1 MRARPIRSR
10 IFLPVVKL
18 GLVSDD
24 WPYVAVISF
33 AGFFLPFLFWKFVA
47 PATFL
52 RVPIFL
58 WLGFVASAT
67 SYGFFYFIR
76 IGRRPRWFQHK
87 LKQLCEPDV
96 RRGTLQ
102 ADLADRE
109 RLYLR
114 EERRT
119 WTQRL

>member
-24 WPYVAVISF
+24 WPWVAVISF
-33 AGFFLPFLFWKFVA
+33 AGFFLPYLFWKFVE
-47 PATFL
+47 PASFL

-58 WLGFVASAT
+58 WLGLVASAA

-114 EERRT
+114 EE
-119 WTQRL
+119 

>member
-1 MRARPIRSR
+1 MRARPVRSR

-24 WPYVAVISF
+24 WPWVAVISF
-33 AGFFLPFLFWKFVA
+33 AGFFAPYLFWKFVT
-47 PATFL
+47 PAEFL

-58 WLGFVASAT
+58 WLGLVASTA
-67 SYGFFYFIR
+67 SYSFFYFIR

-87 LKQLCEPDV
+87 LRRLCQGDV

-102 ADLADRE
+102 SDLADRE
-109 RLYLR
+109 LFYLR
-114 EERRT
+114 EE
-119 WTQRL
+119 

>member
-24 WPYVAVISF
+24 WPWVAVISF
-33 AGFFLPFLFWKFVA
+33 AGFFLPYLFWKFVE
-47 PATFL
+47 PAAFL

-58 WLGFVASAT
+58 WLGLAASTA

-87 LKQLCEPDV
+87 LKQICEPDV

-102 ADLADRE
+102 TDLADRE
-109 RLYLR
+109 PFYLKG
-114 EERRT
+114 E
-119 WTQRL
+119 

>member
-24 WPYVAVISF
+24 WPWVAVISF
-33 AGFFLPFLFWKFVA
+33 GGFFLPYLFWKFVT
-47 PATFL
+47 PAAFL

-58 WLGFVASAT
+58 WLGLAT
-67 SYGFFYFIR
+67 SVTSYSFFYFIR
-76 IGRRPRWFQHK
+76 IGRRPRWFQHR
-87 LKQLCEPDV
+87 LKQICESDV

-102 ADLADRE
+102 SDLTDRE
-109 RLYLR
+109 PFYLK
-114 EERRT
+114 EG
-119 WTQRL
+119 